1 MCLCPRT
8 LIKLLYFVLSIV
20 TIKEAIALRDG
31 KKRPMNAE
39 DLVVGDIVFVKFGD
53 RLPADLRVIEAKGFK
68 VQFNNSY

>member
-1 MCLCPRT
+1 
-8 LIKLLYFVLSIV
+8 
-20 TIKEAIALRDG
+20 
-31 KKRPMNAE
+31 MNAE